1 MTTRGIVLAGGSGSR
16 LWPATHSVS
25 KQLIPVYDKPMIYY
39 PVTTLMLAGIREILL
54 VSTPRDLPIYEEL
67 LGNGSQWGIEISY
80 AVQET
85 PAGLAQALLIA
96 ESFLKGEPSVLILGD
111 NLMYG
116 SGLGRNLSTFT
127 TNSGAAITA
136 YEVADPSGLGVV
148 VFDSNGDVSD
158 LIEKPTNSIS
168 KWAIPG
174 IYFYDGS
181 ASERAKTLRPSSRGE
196 LEITD
201 LNRTYLKDGLLQ
213 VHKLPRGTA
222 WLDLGTPGGLLEAS
236 QFVRTLEE
244 RQGLL
249 LGSPDEVA
257 FNFGWI
263 SRDFLYSQ
271 FQNRHSAY
279 AERVAELCQREN
291 LDKDF

>member
-39 PVTTLMLAGIREILL
+39 PITTLMLAGIREILL
-54 VSTPRDLPIYEEL
+54 ISTPRDLPIYEEL
-67 LGNGSQWGIEISY
+67 LGSGSQWGIQISY

-96 ESFLKGEPSVLILGD
+96 EGFLQGEPSVLILGD

-127 TNSGAAITA
+127 TSKGAAITA
-136 YEVADPSGLGVV
+136 YEIADPTGLGVV
-148 VFDSNGDVSD
+148 VFDSNGKATELV
-158 LIEKPTNSIS
+158 EKPAEFVSR
-168 KWAIPG
+168 WAIPG

-181 ASERAKTLRPSSRGE
+181 APERAKTLKPSSRGE

-201 LNRTYLKDGLLQ
+201 LNRTYLRDGSLQ

-222 WLDLGTPGGLLEAS
+222 WLDLGTPAGLLEAS
-236 QFVRTLEE
+236 QFVRTIEE

-257 FNFGWI
+257 LNSGWI
-263 SRDFLYSQ
+263 TDTSLKARISGFNSD
-271 FQNRHSAY
+271 Y
-279 AERVAELCQREN
+279 AKKLKERLAP
-291 LDKDF
+291 